1 MQIAEPHP
9 REIQIPKAWGEAQ
22 DADAASLGITPEE
35 LLPSSNPVRIR

>member
-22 DADAASLGITPEE
+22 ESA
-35 LLPSSNPVRIR
+35 LPTSAQKMLMPLV